1 LLDDFG
7 VFVSTSTPLL
17 FDNTG
22 AISIARDPI
31 KNELTKY
38 FGVDAYYTRALVQ
51 DDIIDLRYVSSEL

>member
-1 LLDDFG
+1 M
-7 VFVSTSTPLL
+7 STSTPLL

-51 DDIIDLRYVSSEL
+51 DDNIDLRYVSSEL